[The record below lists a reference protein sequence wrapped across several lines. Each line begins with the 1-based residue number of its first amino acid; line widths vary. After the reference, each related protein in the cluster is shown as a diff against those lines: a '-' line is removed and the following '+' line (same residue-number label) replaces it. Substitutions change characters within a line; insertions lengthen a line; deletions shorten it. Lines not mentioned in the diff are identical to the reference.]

1 MRTCVSERPV
11 FSATLVTD
19 QVLVDLSEEETLQLA
34 VEYLNWDVYTI
45 LVSVAVV
52 GDDGLVEVPE
62 PLRVELTDYFRTH
75 HLRGVG
81 TKIAL

>member
-19 QVLVDLSEEETLQLA
+19 QVLVDFSEEETLQLA
-34 VEYLNWDVYTI
+34 VEYLNWGEFTI
-45 LVSVAVV
+45 LISVSVV
-52 GDDGLVEVPE
+52 GEGGLVEVPE
-62 PLRVELTDYFRTH
+62 PLREELTDYFRTH

-81 TKIAL
+81 TKTAL